1 MWRGEIHILDGLDG
15 AIWRTWMRDQGKY
28 EQAEPLY
35 QRALCIR
42 KLSLGLEHF
51 LTQTIRKNYPRLL
64 QAIGRNEQAQRLEEL
79 S

>member
-1 MWRGEIHILDGLDG
+1 MNLDLN
-15 AIWRTWMRDQGKY
+15 QGKY

-35 QRALCIR
+35 QRALCTR
-42 KLSLGLEHF
+42 KLTLGLEHF

>member
-1 MWRGEIHILDGLDG
+1 
-15 AIWRTWMRDQGKY
+15 MRDQGKY

-35 QRALCIR
+35 QRALCIW

-51 LTQTIRKNYPRLL
+51 LTQTIRKNYPSLL